1 MSNEE
6 KKEQGA
12 PAVVGQIKVSDEM
25 LDFSSFKK
33 ATKNVAPKK
42 EEVKDGDLTP
52 RERAILERLKAKA
65 ENK

>member
-6 KKEQGA
+6 KKEQAA
-12 PAVVGQIKVSDEM
+12 PAVVGQISVSDEL

-33 ATKNVAPKK
+33 STSSAAPKK
-42 EEVKDGDLTP
+42 EEKVMEGDLTP

-65 ENK
+65 EK